1 MIYEIIR
8 ILMARQIVFVAL
20 RFLLFRRV
28 KSVCG
33 PVYLY
38 NIGLEHVCEL
48 IGGMLSISG
57 SGEGPRS

>member
-1 MIYEIIR
+1 
-8 ILMARQIVFVAL
+8 MARQIVFVAL